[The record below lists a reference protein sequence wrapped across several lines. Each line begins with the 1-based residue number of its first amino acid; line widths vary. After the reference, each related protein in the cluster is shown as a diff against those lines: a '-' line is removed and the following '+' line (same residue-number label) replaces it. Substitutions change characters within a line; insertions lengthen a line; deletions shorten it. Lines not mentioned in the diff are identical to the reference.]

1 MRRILKD
8 DLRGLY
14 RPVDPSV
21 YDGVRDVLSRLPEGK
36 EQPIVK
42 KKISISVVLA
52 AALLIVSLTA
62 LAASQLKLFRQT
74 SERENPILP
83 LQGAEDMIVTDLGK
97 TENAHVILTVEE
109 AVYDGQ
115 GAMVLIRLSPRDAE
129 HCAMYNPYLQD
140 APDDVYEKRVMP
152 RRADLNYMHATL
164 PDGTDIDIIN
174 EPDYREMLI
183 GGEPAQIPTD
193 IEAARKANLPV
204 FMDGEVMRMTDEEAP
219 EVTGRRDGR
228 ALIGYDL
235 RLGVSGGNGE
245 ADLDGMLSDFL
256 LYPSRA
262 EGQDDGGALIW
273 FNGVA
278 ETAMTDA
285 LSLVVTGTTT
295 LEGRTLELEE
305 LGFTLDRREPERRFT
320 LVPEAGALP
329 GVATIRSA
337 TVNLTKIRGYFAIE
351 YDQLT
356 DDPVYIHPLD
366 GDGNPLNVGQGWA
379 NSDGRHCAEQ
389 YEIQAFDDIP
399 ETLILEVTDA
409 NGNVLG
415 RCAFRVIEE

>member
-1 MRRILKD
+1 
-8 DLRGLY
+8 
-14 RPVDPSV
+14 
-21 YDGVRDVLSRLPEGK
+21 
-36 EQPIVK
+36 
-42 KKISISVVLA
+42 
-52 AALLIVSLTA
+52 
-62 LAASQLKLFRQT
+62 
-74 SERENPILP
+74 
-83 LQGAEDMIVTDLGK
+83 
-97 TENAHVILTVEE
+97 
-109 AVYDGQ
+109 
-115 GAMVLIRLSPRDAE
+115 
-129 HCAMYNPYLQD
+129 
-140 APDDVYEKRVMP
+140 
-152 RRADLNYMHATL
+152 
-164 PDGTDIDIIN
+164 
-174 EPDYREMLI
+174 
-183 GGEPAQIPTD
+183 
-193 IEAARKANLPV
+193 
-204 FMDGEVMRMTDEEAP
+204 
-219 EVTGRRDGR
+219 
-228 ALIGYDL
+228 
-235 RLGVSGGNGE
+235 
-245 ADLDGMLSDFL
+245 MLSDFL